1 MVIKITPVNSAH
13 GGDAINYDMEKDK
26 ARLIK
31 LHFLEGTSFGFSP
44 SPDSVYQQM
53 KLHQVLSGKKCKDPF
68 FRIEVCPSVDES
80 KNWTMKDWQKL
91 CDDTIIQLA
100 KQGIDLR
107 NTQLICVLHRDTDKW
122 HLHIVANR
130 VAMDDCV
137 INAWQ
142 CKNKAHAAADTIAKE
157 RGWKLASET
166 KKPVRKSK
174 IRQDALNIL
183 SSMEKFDMREFFNRM
198 RARGYIIDDRWARGK
213 CVGYSIGEDKEVMF
227 KSSTI
232 TGRDLMP
239 SRIEETW
246 KKLHATPMV
255 TYEYTTD
262 YGGKIP
268 FSVPK
273 EIDSVIQEHIEVPE
287 EIWDDDDLNWDED
300 WDDELADRQVVA
312 SGAAA
317 ILVGLMRP
325 DGTDGSSVGSGGG
338 GVHGELSRWDGLET
352 AAKDDYIMRA
362 RQAASLSSEYYR
374 PRKVSKRR
382 GWKR

>member
-1 MVIKITPVNSAH
+1 MIIKTTPISSSHGAGVISYAMNKEDAQFVKMQHLRYTSYGFPPDDNSVF
-13 GGDAINYDMEKDK
+13 N
-26 ARLIK
+26 
-31 LHFLEGTSFGFSP
+31 
-44 SPDSVYQQM
+44 QM
-53 KLHQVLSGKKCKDPF
+53 TMHQKLSGKKCKEPF
-68 FRIEVCPSVDES
+68 FRIEVCPPPD
-80 KNWTMKDWQKL
+80 KTKDWMMEEWQQL
-91 CDDTIIQLA
+91 CEETLA
-100 KQGIDLR
+100 ELARQGIDLR
-107 NTQLICVLHRDTDKW
+107 KSQLICYLHRDSGKL
-122 HLHIVANR
+122 HLHIIANR
-130 VAMDDCV
+130 IDMNAQL

-142 CKNKAHAAADTIAKE
+142 CKNKSIAAANSIAKAD
-157 RGWKLASET
+157 GWCLASDV
-166 KKPVRKSK
+166 KPRLKNE
-174 IRQDALNIL
+174 IRNEAMEVLAN
-183 SSMEKFDMREFFNRM
+183 MEKFDIKEFFANM
-198 RARGYIIDDRWARGK
+198 RARGYIIQDRYSKGK
-213 CVGYSIGEDKEVMF
+213 CVGYSIGKDADILL
-227 KSSTI
+227 KSSQL

-246 KKLHATPMV
+246 KKLHTTPMV
-255 TYEYTTD
+255 TYEYKTD

-273 EIDSVIQEHIEVPE
+273 EIDNVILEHIEVPD

-338 GVHGELSRWDGLET
+338 GVHGELSRWDGLEA